1 MNVWFYIIIMA
12 VIQGVA
18 EFLPISSSGH
28 LALLGALFGFDGE
41 KSQALGIVLHA
52 GSLLAIVIFYWKTLL
67 GFLRPEQWRLAGM
80 LIVATIPAGAM
91 GVALELSGFAK
102 ELFDNL
108 LLVGF
113 AFLIT
118 GTLLRL
124 SEKPKLIVRPAGGE
138 NAEPTPLDKVTLRQ
152 AVVIGLGQ
160 MFAIL
165 PGLSRS
171 GTTITAGILTGV
183 NREAAGTFSFL
194 MAIPVIAGAALIHL
208 VKMVKTPPQAGDI
221 TCLQMGVGLLVSAAV
236 SYWALLLLTKL
247 IRRGKLAC
255 FAWYLCV
262 LGAGVILWQLAVMVR
277 KANGL

>member
-255 FAWYLCV
+255 FAWYLYV

>member
-1 MNVWFYIIIMA
+1 MNVWIYIIVMA
-12 VIQGVA
+12 VIQGIA

-67 GFLRPEQWRLAGM
+67 GFLKPKQWRLAAM
-80 LIVATIPAGAM
+80 LILGTIPAGVLGM
-91 GVALELSGFAK
+91 ALELSGFAK
-102 ELFDNL
+102 DLFDNL
-108 LLVGF
+108 MVIGF

-118 GTLLRL
+118 ATLLRL
-124 SEKPKLIVRPAGGE
+124 SEKPKLIIRPTGQE
-138 NAEPTPLDKVTLRQ
+138 DAEPTPLDKISVRQ
-152 AVVIGLGQ
+152 ALAIGIGQ

-171 GTTITAGILTGV
+171 GTTITVGILTGV

-194 MAIPVIAGAALIHL
+194 LAIPVIAGAALVHAY
-208 VKMVKTPPQAGDI
+208 KMFKHPPEAGDI
-221 TCLQMGVGLLVSAAV
+221 TYLQMAVGLVVSAAV
-236 SYWALLLLTKL
+236 SFWALSFLTRL
-247 IRRGKLAC
+247 IKRGKLAC
-255 FAWYLCV
+255 FAWYLYI
-262 LGAGVILWQLAVMVR
+262 LGAGVILWQLTVMIR